1 MFSYR
6 HAFHAGS
13 HADILKHLTL
23 IHLVEYL
30 QEKPGALTII
40 DTHAGAGIYS
50 LQDGFSTV
58 SKEADGGIF
67 RLHQYIETC
76 KRANTPVPESIQDYL
91 KYIDIENIEG
101 QLTTYPGSP
110 FILARLLRPQDRLKL
125 FELHPKEIDI
135 LRHNISQLKQSKQID
150 IYAEDSFVR
159 LKGLLPPPSR
169 RGLVLIDPSY
179 EDKQDY
185 RYLELAM
192 EEALQRFA
200 TGCYAIWYPLLSRR
214 ESAALPDRLKKIAAL
229 HKRSWLHAELRV
241 ENAPGERRLQASGM
255 FIVNPPWTLE
265 KQLAEALPSLTKA
278 LGINGGGQFLL
289 KSFEAK
295 N

>member
-30 QEKPGALTII
+30 QEKPGALTIV

-50 LQDGFSTV
+50 LLDGFAAV

-67 RLHQYIETC
+67 RL
-76 KRANTPVPESIQDYL
+76 ANFVESCNAVGTPVAQSIQHYL
-91 KYIDIENIEG
+91 SLIQAESAEG
-101 QLTTYPGSP
+101 KLTNYPGSP

-135 LRHNISQLKQSKQID
+135 LRHNIGQLKQSKQID
-150 IYAEDSFVR
+150 IYAEDSFAR

-185 RYLELAM
+185 RYLETAM
-192 EEALQRFA
+192 EEALQRFV
-200 TGCYAIWYPLLSRR
+200 TGCYAIWYPAISRR
-214 ESAALPDRLKKIAAL
+214 ESAALPDRMKKIAAAY
-229 HKRSWLHAELRV
+229 KRSWLHVELRV

-265 KQLAEALPSLTKA
+265 KHLAEALPTLIKA
-278 LGINGGGQFLL
+278 LGIDGGAKFIL
-289 KSFEAK
+289 KSFEA
-295 N
+295 

>member
-13 HADILKHLTL
+13 HADILKHLTM

-40 DTHAGAGIYS
+40 DAHAGAGIYS
-50 LQDGFSTV
+50 LKDGFAAV
-58 SKEADGGIF
+58 SKEAEGGIF
-67 RLHQYIETC
+67 RLLKFVE
-76 KRANTPVPESIQDYL
+76 AGNTTAESVKKYL
-91 KYIDIENIEG
+91 ALVQADSMGNE
-101 QLTTYPGSP
+101 LTTYPGSP

-135 LRHNISQLKQSKQID
+135 LRHNVRELTQAKQID
-150 IYAEDSFVR
+150 VYAEDSFAR
-159 LKGLLPPPSR
+159 LKGLVPPPSR

-185 RYLELAM
+185 RYLELAL
-192 EEALQRFA
+192 EEALQRFV
-200 TGCYAIWYPLLSRR
+200 TGCYAIWYPIISRR
-214 ESAALPDRLKKIAAL
+214 ESAGLPDRMKKIAAS
-229 HKRSWLHAELRV
+229 HTRSWLQAELRV

-255 FIVNPPWTLE
+255 FIINPPWTLE
-265 KQLAEALPSLTKA
+265 KHLSEALPTLTKA
-278 LGINGGGQFLL
+278 LGVDAGAQFLL
-289 KSFEAK
+289 KSFEA
-295 N
+295 

>member
-30 QEKPGALTII
+30 QEKPGALTIV

-50 LQDGFSTV
+50 LQDGFASV

-67 RLHQYIETC
+67 RLTQYVEACKKSNAPIAASIAEYLTFIE
-76 KRANTPVPESIQDYL
+76 A
-91 KYIDIENIEG
+91 ENIKGE
-101 QLTTYPGSP
+101 LTNYPGSP

-135 LRHNISQLKQSKQID
+135 LRHNIGELKQSKQID
-150 IYAEDSFVR
+150 IYAEDSFAR

-185 RYLELAM
+185 RYLETAM
-192 EEALQRFA
+192 EEALTRFA
-200 TGCYAIWYPLLSRR
+200 TGCYAIWYPVIPRR
-214 ESAALPDRLKKIAAL
+214 ESIALPDRMKKMTAA
-229 HKRSWLHAELRV
+229 HKRSWLHTELRV
-241 ENAPGERRLQASGM
+241 ENAPGERRLQSSGM
-255 FIVNPPWTLE
+255 FIFNPPWTLE
-265 KQLAEALPSLTKA
+265 KNLAEALPTLIKA
-278 LGINGGGQFLL
+278 LGIDGGAKFLL
-289 KSFEAK
+289 KSFEA
-295 N
+295 

>member
-23 IHLVEYL
+23 VHLVEYL

-50 LQDGFSTV
+50 LKDGFAV
-58 SKEADGGIF
+58 ISKEAEGGIL
-67 RLHQYIETC
+67 RLLKFIE
-76 KRANTPVPESIQDYL
+76 AGNLTPQSVKKYL
-91 KYIDIENIEG
+91 ALVQAENMGNE
-101 QLTTYPGSP
+101 LASYPGSP

-135 LRHNISQLKQSKQID
+135 LRHNVRELTQAKQID
-150 IYAEDSFVR
+150 VYAEDSFAR

-185 RYLELAM
+185 RYLEVAM

-200 TGCYAIWYPLLSRR
+200 TGCYAIWYPIISRR
-214 ESAALPDRLKKIAAL
+214 ESAGLPDRLKKITAS
-229 HKRSWLHAELRV
+229 HKRSWLHTELRI

-255 FIVNPPWTLE
+255 FIINPPWTLE
-265 KQLAEALPSLTKA
+265 KHLAEALPTLTKA
-278 LGINGGGQFLL
+278 LGIDSGAQFLL
-289 KSFEAK
+289 KSFEA
-295 N
+295 

>member
-30 QEKPGALTII
+30 QEKPVALTMV

-50 LQDGFSTV
+50 LEDGFAAV
-58 SKEADGGIF
+58 SKEAEGGIY
-67 RLHQYIETC
+67 RLLKFKEAGNPI
-76 KRANTPVPESIQDYL
+76 PESVQTYL
-91 KYIDIENIEG
+91 DCIEAENVGGEFK
-101 QLTTYPGSP
+101 TYPGSP

-135 LRHNISQLKQSKQID
+135 LRHNIGELKQSKQID
-150 IYAEDSFVR
+150 IYAEDSFSR

-185 RYLELAM
+185 RYLELAI

-200 TGCYAIWYPLLSRR
+200 TGCYAVWYPILSRR
-214 ESAALPDRLKKIAAL
+214 ESIALPDRMKKICAA
-229 HKRSWLHAELRV
+229 HQRSWLHTELRV

-255 FIVNPPWTLE
+255 FIINPPWTLE
-265 KQLAEALPSLTKA
+265 KHLADALPTLTKA
-278 LGINGGGQFLL
+278 LGIDGGAQSLL
-289 KSFEAK
+289 KSFEA
-295 N
+295 

>member
-23 IHLVEYL
+23 VHLVEYL
-30 QEKPGALTII
+30 QEKPVALTLV

-50 LQDGFSTV
+50 LIDGFASV
-58 SKEADGGIF
+58 SKEADGGIY
-67 RLHQYIETC
+67 RLMEYAASNPISEG
-76 KRANTPVPESIQDYL
+76 IQNYL
-91 KYIDIENIEG
+91 SLIQAENIAG
-101 QLTTYPGSP
+101 GMSIYPGSP
-110 FILARLLRPQDRLKL
+110 FILARLLRAQDRLKL

-135 LRHNISQLKQSKQID
+135 LRHNISELKQAKQID
-150 IYAEDSFVR
+150 IYAADSFSR

-185 RYLELAM
+185 HSLEHAM

-200 TGCYAIWYPLLSRR
+200 TGCYAIWYPVLSRR
-214 ESAALPDRLKKIAAL
+214 ESADLPGRMKRIAAAY
-229 HKRSWLHAELRV
+229 KRSWLHVELRV
-241 ENAPGERRLQASGM
+241 ENAPKERRLQASGM
-255 FIVNPPWTLE
+255 FIINPPWTLK
-265 KQLAEALPSLTKA
+265 KQLAESLPILVKA
-278 LGINGGGQFLL
+278 LGQGPGAQYLL
-289 KSFEAK
+289 NDFEA
-295 N
+295 

>member
-23 IHLVEYL
+23 IHLLEYL
-30 QEKPGALTII
+30 QEKPGALTMV

-50 LQDGFSTV
+50 LEDGFAVV
-58 SKEADGGIF
+58 SKEAESGIF
-67 RLHQYIETC
+67 RLLKFKEAGNAI
-76 KRANTPVPESIQDYL
+76 PESIQ
-91 KYIDIENIEG
+91 KYIECVESVNAEG
-101 QLTTYPGSP
+101 ELNTYPGSP
-110 FILARLLRPQDRLKL
+110 FILAQLLRSQDRLKL

-135 LRHNISQLKQSKQID
+135 LRHNIGQLKQSKQID
-150 IYAEDSFVR
+150 VYAEDSFSR

-185 RYLELAM
+185 RYLETAI
-192 EEALQRFA
+192 EEALLRFA
-200 TGCYAIWYPLLSRR
+200 TGCYAIWYPVLPRR
-214 ESAALPDRLKKIAAL
+214 ESAALPDRMKKICAA
-229 HKRSWLHAELRV
+229 HKRSWLHTELRV

-255 FIVNPPWTLE
+255 FVINPPWTLE
-265 KQLAEALPSLTKA
+265 KHLADALPTLSKA
-278 LGINGGGQFLL
+278 LGIGGGAQYLL

>member
-23 IHLVEYL
+23 VHLVEYL
-30 QEKPGALTII
+30 QEKPGALTIV

-50 LQDGFSTV
+50 LIDGFASV
-58 SKEADGGIF
+58 SKEADGGIY
-67 RLHQYIETC
+67 RLMEYAASNPISEGIQNYLSLIQAE
-76 KRANTPVPESIQDYL
+76 NTTDEMSV
-91 KYIDIENIEG
+91 
-101 QLTTYPGSP
+101 YPGSP

-135 LRHNISQLKQSKQID
+135 LRHNISELKQAKQID
-150 IYAEDSFVR
+150 VYAADSFSR

-185 RYLELAM
+185 RYLEAAM

-200 TGCYAIWYPLLSRR
+200 TGCYAIWYPALSRR
-214 ESAALPDRLKKIAAL
+214 ESADLPGRMKKIAAL
-229 HKRSWLHAELRV
+229 HKRSWLHTELRV
-241 ENAPGERRLQASGM
+241 ENAPKERSLQASGM
-255 FIVNPPWTLE
+255 FIINPPWTLE
-265 KQLAEALPSLTKA
+265 KHLAESLPILVKA
-278 LGINGGGQFLL
+278 LGQDAGAQYLL
-289 KSFEAK
+289 NSFEA
-295 N
+295 

>member
-30 QEKPGALTII
+30 QEKPGALTIV
-40 DTHAGAGIYS
+40 DTHAGAGIYN
-50 LQDGFSTV
+50 LEDGFATV
-58 SKEADGGIF
+58 SKEANGGIF
-67 RLHQYIETC
+67 RLAQYVESC
-76 KRANTPVPESIQDYL
+76 QKAGTPVESSIQHYL
-91 KYIDIENIEG
+91 HSIQAENTDG
-101 QLTTYPGSP
+101 VLAAYPGSP
-110 FILARLLRPQDRLKL
+110 FILARLLRPQDRLML

-135 LRHNISQLKQSKQID
+135 LRHNIKQLPQAKQID
-150 IYAEDSFVR
+150 IYAEDSFAR

-185 RYLELAM
+185 RNLETAID
-192 EEALQRFA
+192 EALQRFA
-200 TGCYAIWYPLLSRR
+200 TGCYAIWYPALSRR
-214 ESAALPDRLKKIAAL
+214 ESAALPDRMKKMAAA
-229 HKRSWLHAELRV
+229 HQRSWLHAELRV

-255 FIVNPPWTLE
+255 FIINPPWTLQ
-265 KQLAEALPSLTKA
+265 KHLADALPALVKA
-278 LGINGGGQFLL
+278 LGIDAGAKFIL
-289 KSFEAK
+289 KSVEA
-295 N
+295 

>member
-23 IHLVEYL
+23 IHLVQYL
-30 QEKPGALTII
+30 QEKPVAITFV

-67 RLHQYIETC
+67 RLKQYVETC
-76 KRANTPVPESIQDYL
+76 HHANTPIPESIQEYL
-91 KYIDIENIEG
+91 KCIDAENIEG
-101 QLTTYPGSP
+101 HLNTYPGSP

-135 LRHNISQLKQSKQID
+135 LRHNIGELKQSKQID
-150 IYAEDSFVR
+150 FYAEDSFAR

-200 TGCYAIWYPLLSRR
+200 TG
-214 ESAALPDRLKKIAAL
+214 
-229 HKRSWLHAELRV
+229 
-241 ENAPGERRLQASGM
+241 
-255 FIVNPPWTLE
+255 
-265 KQLAEALPSLTKA
+265 
-278 LGINGGGQFLL
+278 
-289 KSFEAK
+289 
-295 N
+295 

>member
-50 LQDGFSTV
+50 LKDGFAAV
-58 SKEADGGIF
+58 SKEAEGGIF
-67 RLHQYIETC
+67 KLLKFIEVGHPTS
-76 KRANTPVPESIQDYL
+76 ESVKKYL
-91 KYIDIENIEG
+91 ELVQAENVAGE
-101 QLTTYPGSP
+101 LTTYPGSP

-135 LRHNISQLKQSKQID
+135 LRHNIRELKQAKQID
-150 IYAEDSFVR
+150 VYAEDSFAR

-185 RYLELAM
+185 RYLEVAL

-200 TGCYAIWYPLLSRR
+200 TGCYAIWYPILSRR
-214 ESAALPDRLKKIAAL
+214 ESAGLPDRLKKIAAS
-229 HKRSWLHAELRV
+229 HKRSWLHTELRV

-255 FIVNPPWTLE
+255 FIINPPWTLE
-265 KQLAEALPSLTKA
+265 KYLADALPNLTKV
-278 LGINGGGQFLL
+278 LGIDGGAQFLL
-289 KSFEAK
+289 KSFEA
-295 N
+295 

>member
-30 QEKPGALTII
+30 QEKPVALTMV

-50 LQDGFSTV
+50 LEDGFATV
-58 SKEADGGIF
+58 SKEAEGGIY
-67 RLHQYIETC
+67 RLLKFKEAGNPI
-76 KRANTPVPESIQDYL
+76 PESVQTYL
-91 KYIDIENIEG
+91 DCIEAENVG
-101 QLTTYPGSP
+101 GDLKTYPGSP

-135 LRHNISQLKQSKQID
+135 LRHNIGELKQSKQID
-150 IYAEDSFVR
+150 IYAEDSFSR

-185 RYLELAM
+185 RYLELAI

-200 TGCYAIWYPLLSRR
+200 TGCYAVWYPILSRR
-214 ESAALPDRLKKIAAL
+214 ESIALPDRMKKICAA
-229 HKRSWLHAELRV
+229 HQRSWLHTELRV

-255 FIVNPPWTLE
+255 FIINPPWTLE
-265 KQLAEALPSLTKA
+265 KHLADALPTLTKA
-278 LGINGGGQFLL
+278 LGIDGGAQFLL
-289 KSFEAK
+289 KSFEA
-295 N
+295 

>member
-23 IHLVEYL
+23 VHLVEYL
-30 QEKPGALTII
+30 QEKPGALTIV

-50 LQDGFSTV
+50 LIDGFASV
-58 SKEADGGIF
+58 SKEADGGIY
-67 RLHQYIETC
+67 RLMEYAASNPISEGIQNYLSLIQAE
-76 KRANTPVPESIQDYL
+76 NTADEL
-91 KYIDIENIEG
+91 NI
-101 QLTTYPGSP
+101 YPGSP
-110 FILARLLRPQDRLKL
+110 FILSHLLRPQDRLKL

-135 LRHNISQLKQSKQID
+135 LRHNISELKQAKQID
-150 IYAEDSFVR
+150 VYAADSFSR

-185 RYLELAM
+185 RYLEAAM

-200 TGCYAIWYPLLSRR
+200 TGCYAIWYPVLSRR
-214 ESAALPDRLKKIAAL
+214 ESADLPGRMKKIAAL
-229 HKRSWLHAELRV
+229 HKRSWLHTELRV
-241 ENAPGERRLQASGM
+241 ENAPKERRLQASGM
-255 FIVNPPWTLE
+255 FIINPPWTLE
-265 KQLAEALPSLTKA
+265 KHLAESLPILVKA
-278 LGINGGGQFLL
+278 LGQDAGAQYLL
-289 KSFEAK
+289 NSFEA
-295 N
+295 

>member
-23 IHLVEYL
+23 IHLVQYI
-30 QEKPGALTII
+30 QEKPGALTIV

-50 LQDGFSTV
+50 LEDGYSIV

-67 RLHQYIETC
+67 RLHQYIESC
-76 KRANTPVPESIQDYL
+76 KRSNTIIPESIQKYL
-91 KYIDIENIEG
+91 QQIHIENAAG
-101 QLTTYPGSP
+101 RLTTYPGSP

-135 LRHNISQLKQSKQID
+135 LRHNIGELKQSKQID
-150 IYAEDSFVR
+150 IYAEDSFAR

-185 RYLELAM
+185 RYLENAL
-192 EEALQRFA
+192 EEALKRFA
-200 TGCYAIWYPLLSRR
+200 TGCFAIWYPVISRR
-214 ESAALPDRLKKIAAL
+214 KSAALPDRLKKLATT
-229 HKRSWLHAELRV
+229 HQRSWLHTELRV
-241 ENAPGERRLQASGM
+241 ENAPGERRLQSSGM
-255 FIVNPPWTLE
+255 FIINPPWTLE
-265 KQLAEALPSLTKA
+265 KHLAQALPILAKT
-278 LGINGGGQFLL
+278 LGIDGNGQFLL

>member
-30 QEKPGALTII
+30 QEKPGALTIV

-50 LQDGFSTV
+50 LKDGFAAV
-58 SKEADGGIF
+58 SKEAEGGIL
-67 RLHQYIETC
+67 RLLKFIEVGNPT
-76 KRANTPVPESIQDYL
+76 AQSIKKYL
-91 KYIDIENIEG
+91 ALIQAENIEG
-101 QLTTYPGSP
+101 ELTAYPGSP

-135 LRHNISQLKQSKQID
+135 LRRNISELTQAKQID
-150 IYAEDSFVR
+150 VYAEDSFAR

-185 RYLELAM
+185 RYLEAAM

-200 TGCYAIWYPLLSRR
+200 TGCYAIWYPMLSRR
-214 ESAALPDRLKKIAAL
+214 ESAALPDRMKKIAAS
-229 HKRSWLHAELRV
+229 HTRSWLQVELRV

-255 FIVNPPWTLE
+255 FIINPPWTLE
-265 KQLAEALPSLTKA
+265 KHLAEALPILTKA
-278 LGINGGGQFLL
+278 LGIDGGAQFLL
-289 KSFEAK
+289 KNFEA
-295 N
+295 

>member
-30 QEKPGALTII
+30 QEKPGALTIV

-50 LQDGFSTV
+50 LKDGFAAI
-58 SKEADGGIF
+58 SKEAEGGVL
-67 RLHQYIETC
+67 RLLKFIEADSPT
-76 KRANTPVPESIQDYL
+76 AQSIKKYL
-91 KYIDIENIEG
+91 ALIQAENIEG
-101 QLTTYPGSP
+101 ELTTYPGSP

-135 LRHNISQLKQSKQID
+135 LRHNVSELTQVKQID
-150 IYAEDSFVR
+150 VYAEDSFAR

-185 RYLELAM
+185 RYLEVAM

-200 TGCYAIWYPLLSRR
+200 TGCYAIWYPMLSRR
-214 ESAALPDRLKKIAAL
+214 ESAALPDRMKKIAAS
-229 HKRSWLHAELRV
+229 HTRSWLHVELRV

-255 FIVNPPWTLE
+255 FIINPPWTLE
-265 KQLAEALPSLTKA
+265 KHLAEALPILTKV
-278 LGINGGGQFLL
+278 LGIDGGAQFLL
-289 KSFEAK
+289 KNFEA
-295 N
+295 

>member
-30 QEKPGALTII
+30 QEKPGALMMV

-67 RLHQYIETC
+67 RLKQYVETC
-76 KRANTPVPESIQDYL
+76 KHANTPIPESIQQYL
-91 KYIDIENIEG
+91 KYIDAENVDG

-110 FILARLLRPQDRLKL
+110 FILARLLRSQDRLKL

-135 LRHNISQLKQSKQID
+135 LRHNISELKQSKQID
-150 IYAEDSFVR
+150 IYAEDSFAR

-169 RGLVLIDPSY
+169 RGLILIDPSY

-185 RYLELAM
+185 RYLEVAM

-200 TGCYAIWYPLLSRR
+200 TGCYAIWYPVLSRR
-214 ESAALPDRLKKIAAL
+214 ESAALPDRLKKIAAS
-229 HKRSWLHAELRV
+229 HKRSWLHTELRV
-241 ENAPGERRLQASGM
+241 ENAHGERRLQSSGM
-255 FIVNPPWTLE
+255 FIINPPWTLE
-265 KQLAEALPSLTKA
+265 KQLAEALPTLTKA
-278 LGINGGGQFLL
+278 LGINSGGQFLL

>member
-23 IHLVEYL
+23 IHLVKYL
-30 QEKPGALTII
+30 QEKPGALTMV

-50 LQDGFSTV
+50 LEDGFATV
-58 SKEADGGIF
+58 SKEADSGIL
-67 RLHQYIETC
+67 RLKQFVQ
-76 KRANTPVPESIQDYL
+76 KSESAGKPIAQSIHDYL
-91 KYIDIENIEG
+91 SCIDAENMPD
-101 QLTTYPGSP
+101 QVRMYPGSP

-135 LRHNISQLKQSKQID
+135 LRHNMGELKQAKQID
-150 IYAEDSFVR
+150 IYAENSFAR

-185 RYLELAM
+185 RHLETAM

-200 TGCYAIWYPLLSRR
+200 TGCYAIWYPMLSRR
-214 ESAALPDRLKKIAAL
+214 ESADLPGRLKKIATA
-229 HKRSWLHAELRV
+229 HNRSWLQAELRV

-255 FIVNPPWTLE
+255 FIFNPPWTLE
-265 KQLAEALPSLTKA
+265 KHLAEALPILTSA
-278 LGINGGGQFLL
+278 LGRDSGAKFLL
-289 KSFEAK
+289 KSVEA
-295 N
+295 

>member
-23 IHLVEYL
+23 IHLVDYL
-30 QEKPGALTII
+30 QEKPVALTMV

-50 LQDGFSTV
+50 LKDGFAAV
-58 SKEADGGIF
+58 SKEAEGGIF
-67 RLHQYIETC
+67 RLLKFKEAGNPI
-76 KRANTPVPESIQDYL
+76 PESVQKYL
-91 KYIDIENIEG
+91 DCIEAENIDGE
-101 QLTTYPGSP
+101 LNTYPGSP

-135 LRHNISQLKQSKQID
+135 LRHNIDELECAKQID
-150 IYAEDSFVR
+150 VYAADSFSR

-185 RYLELAM
+185 RYLEAAI
-192 EEALQRFA
+192 EEAMQRFA
-200 TGCYAIWYPLLSRR
+200 TGCYAIWYPTLSRR
-214 ESAALPDRLKKIAAL
+214 ESATLPDRMKKICAA
-229 HKRSWLHAELRV
+229 HKRSWLHTELRV

-255 FIVNPPWTLE
+255 FIINPPWTLE
-265 KQLAEALPSLTKA
+265 KHLAEALPTLTKV
-278 LGINGGGQFLL
+278 LGIDSGAQFLL